1 MLKFEPGQIQNA
13 ENFPTPNEL
22 VCIQVPKVFDQAALR
37 DCQTINALLLTIVG
51 TPTVTF
57 ESVQNFDITTVKIL
71 SKTDSLIKPGF
82 KKLKLSVTLEFDIF
96 YAVNG
101 VTALV
106 PIHASA
112 TYNLTVN
119 DIYCP
124 NCTTQ
129 IGVVRYPESTTT
141 IDLDGTLIKV
151 EALAEAFNDHITIAG
166 DGTTYTFTL
175 AIDIGVFFLIKCECE
190 VQLLIPAY
198 GYCPIPPEQST
209 HVTNQTCCT
218 FNDRRCTPFPSAFYP
233 NQKQNLLDAE
243 V

>member
-37 DCQTINALLLTIVG
+37 DCQTVNALLYTIVG

-57 ESVQNFDITTVKIL
+57 EAVQNFDITNVKIL
-71 SKTDSLIKPGF
+71 SKADSLNRPGF
-82 KKLKLSVTLEFDIF
+82 KKLKLTVTLEFDIF
-96 YAVNG
+96 FAVNG
-101 VTALV
+101 TSV
-106 PIHASA
+106 PVPVHASA

-124 NCTTQ
+124 SCTTQ
-129 IGVVRYPESTTT
+129 IGFVRYPESTTT
-141 IDLDGTLIKV
+141 IDVDGTLIKV

-166 DGTTYTFTL
+166 DGTTYTYTL
-175 AIDIGVFFLIKCECE
+175 AVDIGVFFVVKCESV

-198 GYCPIPPEQST
+198 GYCPVPPEQ
-209 HVTNQTCCT
+209 TNVASQTCCT
-218 FNDRRCTPFPSAFYP
+218 FKDRRCTTFPTAFYP
-233 NQKQNLLDAE
+233 DQKQNLLDAE